1 MTEFCG
7 FFPKN
12 RYFLAPMAGITDAAF
27 RTVCAREG
35 AAVTYTEMVSA
46 RALVYDDR
54 KTRELLSLREDHRP
68 CGAQLFGHEPEVM
81 AEAARRTAELCQP
94 DFIDV
99 NMGCPVP

>member
-35 AAVTYTEMVSA
+35 AAVT
-46 RALVYDDR
+46 
-54 KTRELLSLREDHRP
+54 
-68 CGAQLFGHEPEVM
+68 
-81 AEAARRTAELCQP
+81 
-94 DFIDV
+94 
-99 NMGCPVP
+99 